1 MDNLFNHPIRVTY
14 VRCKESQKTLLAVQS
29 LHNTKKQPAI
39 RKIPSLRNHHLTER
53 RDAIL

>member
-1 MDNLFNHPIRVTY
+1 MYNLFNHPIRVTC

-29 LHNTKKQPAI
+29 LHNTRKQPAI